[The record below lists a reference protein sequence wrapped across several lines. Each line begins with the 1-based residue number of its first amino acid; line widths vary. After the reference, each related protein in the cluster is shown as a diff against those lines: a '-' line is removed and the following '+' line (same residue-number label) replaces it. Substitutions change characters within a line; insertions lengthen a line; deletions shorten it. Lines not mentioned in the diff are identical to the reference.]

1 MKGYLRKL
9 PNGDLTSSVSRYCR
23 EWRKMGNVIGKATGT
38 KLIAFDPGFQFQ
50 DIHGSKTLDMP
61 MWFARRMH
69 EFLLEG
75 DKKPLIKSSVK
86 KPVKAVPIKSL
97 YK

>member
-23 EWRKMGNVIGKATGT
+23 EWRKMGNVIGNATGT

-50 DIHGSKTLDMP
+50 DIRGSKTLDMP
-61 MWFARRMH
+61 MWFALR
-69 EFLLEG
+69 LLEKLSG
-75 DKKPLIKSSVK
+75 DEKAPIKSSVK